1 MQNNH
6 WLLPEG
12 IEEVL
17 PPRAGELEQL
27 RRRLLDLYGRWG
39 YELIFP
45 PFMEYIE
52 SLHSTSGGD
61 LDLRTFR
68 LTDQPTGRQLGIRAD
83 ITPQAARIDA
93 HQLRRECPTR
103 LCYVGT
109 VLHTRSD
116 GFGGSRAPMQVGAE
130 LYGHSGVESEL
141 EILCLMM
148 ETLRNAGIEESYI
161 DLGHVGIF
169 RGLARA
175 AGLDSAQE
183 MRLFEVL
190 QRKAVPEM
198 GALMQEMA
206 IPSQTA
212 AMFIGLAELSGDD
225 ALERGEKLLAGAGE
239 AVRQALGELKRLSE
253 LLRQR
258 LPDLSLHFDLAEL
271 RGYHYHTGVVFAAFV
286 PGMGQ
291 EIARGGR
298 YDDIGKL
305 YGRARPACGFSA
317 DLRVLLQQ
325 GKSLEPAAE
334 GGIFA
339 PWSEEPGQTQRIQ
352 ELRAAGKRV
361 VCALPGQQGD
371 AAELGCV
378 AVLKKQDNEWSVVP
392 LGD

>member
-12 IEEVL
+12 IEEDL
-17 PPRAGELEQL
+17 PPRAAELEQL
-27 RRRLLDLYGRWG
+27 RRRLLDLYDRWG

-45 PFMEYIE
+45 PFLEYIE
-52 SLHSTSGGD
+52 SLLSTSGGD

-93 HQLRRECPTR
+93 HQLRSDCPTR

-116 GFGGSRAPMQVGAE
+116 GFGGSRTPMQVGAE

-148 ETLRNAGIEESYI
+148 ETLRGAGIDESYI

-169 RGLARA
+169 RGLARE
-175 AGLDSAQE
+175 AGLEPAQE

-190 QRKAVPEM
+190 QRKAVSEM
-198 GALMQEMA
+198 EALVQEMA
-206 IPSQTA
+206 IPAKTA
-212 AMFIGLAELSGDD
+212 SMLTGLAELSGGD
-225 ALERGEKLLAGAGE
+225 ALERGEELLSGAGE
-239 AVRQALGELKRLSE
+239 AVQQALGELKRLSQ
-253 LLRQR
+253 LLQQR
-258 LPDLSLHFDLAEL
+258 LPELSLHFDLAEL

-291 EIARGGR
+291 ELARGGR

-325 GKSLEPAAE
+325 GKTLEPAGE

-339 PWSEEPGQTQRIQ
+339 PWSDEPAQTQRIQ
-352 ELRAAGKRV
+352 ELRAEGKRV

-378 AVLKKQDNEWSVVP
+378 AVLKKLGDEWSVVP
-392 LGD
+392 VED